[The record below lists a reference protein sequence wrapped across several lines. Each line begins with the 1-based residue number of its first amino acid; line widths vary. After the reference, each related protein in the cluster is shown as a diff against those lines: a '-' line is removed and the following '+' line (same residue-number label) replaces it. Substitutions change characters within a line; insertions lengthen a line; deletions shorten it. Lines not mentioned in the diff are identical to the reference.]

1 MTRHGSSSTVEIAAA
16 DVSAVEQQ
24 EKGANIKSNKKGLI
38 CLTLREGGPASS
50 VELQA
55 SLALLVERHL
65 LALLNI

>member
-24 EKGANIKSNKKGLI
+24 EKGANIKSNKKGL